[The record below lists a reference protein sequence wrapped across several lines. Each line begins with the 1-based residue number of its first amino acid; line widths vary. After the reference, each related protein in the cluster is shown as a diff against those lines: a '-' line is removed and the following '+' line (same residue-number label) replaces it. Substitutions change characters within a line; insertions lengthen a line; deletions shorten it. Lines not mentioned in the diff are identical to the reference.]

1 MVFHWSRPGND
12 LDVDVDVY
20 EDDFKEGDRD
30 DKIKKDADAPNNVD
44 VDEAEDAPN
53 IEPIFN
59 IVYYR
64 MPFIGIDLGT
74 MLSADFAAAAVLIR
88 FFSSFLLQFNKK
100 QKNDKTNKIR
110 YQR

>member
-1 MVFHWSRPGND
+1 MISKRGIEMIRLRKMLTLPIMFI
-12 LDVDVDVY
+12 VD
-20 EDDFKEGDRD
+20 
-30 DKIKKDADAPNNVD
+30 
-44 VDEAEDAPN
+44 EDAPN

-88 FFSSFLLQFNKK
+88 FFFFNLT
-100 QKNDKTNKIR
+100 KN
-110 YQR
+110 

>member
-44 VDEAEDAPN
+44 
-53 IEPIFN
+53 
-59 IVYYR
+59 
-64 MPFIGIDLGT
+64 
-74 MLSADFAAAAVLIR
+74 S
-88 FFSSFLLQFNKK
+88 
-100 QKNDKTNKIR
+100 
-110 YQR
+110 